1 MYRLLIV
8 DDEEI
13 ITDSLYEVFNQLMP
27 DELDVCRAYSAKEAL
42 AWLSRTRF
50 DIVLTDIRMPG
61 MSGLEL
67 SDEIHTMWP
76 RCRIIF
82 LTGHSEFDY
91 AYRAMKIPN
100 IRYLL
105 KTEGYTKVI
114 ETVKDVIHEIRQ
126 GEKIDQLIAESRE
139 QSSELEMMVRSDYF
153 RHLIQHSQEIDAETL
168 AQDFRKLNIELDHD
182 KPVTLV
188 LGHMDL
194 VEDLDYMERRQI
206 VSYVR
211 YIWQTYLAERTHSTG
226 IEDKYGDLLWFLQP
240 APGEEE
246 QKITE
251 HLMSYLEGTL
261 ELVQQAAQ
269 ESLDLSITFTI
280 SESPCNWSDVSQQY
294 EKLHL
299 LQHLR
304 IGNGLP
310 VIIKERQEVWGD
322 LANKD
327 ELRMRQRVENLAILL
342 DAGKSEEF
350 FESLDELRSGILQSE
365 TVQAQIS
372 IETYY
377 AVALVLF
384 GYINRWGL
392 HSKIGDY
399 SKLMRFDDHATLKD
413 GLDYLRQTAERIF
426 ELNRKSERDRATKII
441 DRICQY
447 IVDNLGED
455 LSLVRL
461 AELHY
466 FNPSYLSRLFK
477 QEKGVN
483 LSEYI
488 DYCRIK
494 AAKELL
500 GNRELKVRE
509 VAASVGYEAAHSFTR
524 FFKKA
529 TGMTPQEYR
538 DQLVEGGT

>member
-1 MYRLLIV
+1 
-8 DDEEI
+8 
-13 ITDSLYEVFNQLMP
+13 
-27 DELDVCRAYSAKEAL
+27 
-42 AWLSRTRF
+42 
-50 DIVLTDIRMPG
+50 
-61 MSGLEL
+61 
-67 SDEIHTMWP
+67 
-76 RCRIIF
+76 
-82 LTGHSEFDY
+82 
-91 AYRAMKIPN
+91 
-100 IRYLL
+100 
-105 KTEGYTKVI
+105 
-114 ETVKDVIHEIRQ
+114 
-126 GEKIDQLIAESRE
+126 
-139 QSSELEMMVRSDYF
+139 
-153 RHLIQHSQEIDAETL
+153 
-168 AQDFRKLNIELDHD
+168 
-182 KPVTLV
+182 
-188 LGHMDL
+188 
-194 VEDLDYMERRQI
+194 
-206 VSYVR
+206 
-211 YIWQTYLAERTHSTG
+211 
-226 IEDKYGDLLWFLQP
+226 
-240 APGEEE
+240 
-246 QKITE
+246 
-251 HLMSYLEGTL
+251 
-261 ELVQQAAQ
+261 
-269 ESLDLSITFTI
+269 
-280 SESPCNWSDVSQQY
+280 
-294 EKLHL
+294 
-299 LQHLR
+299 
-304 IGNGLP
+304 
-310 VIIKERQEVWGD
+310 
-322 LANKD
+322 
-327 ELRMRQRVENLAILL
+327 MRQRVENLAILL